1 MRFRLLAVVT
11 LALCAVAL
19 PGSAPPARA
28 QQRILLRIATLAPAG
43 TVIVKGFHQWD
54 ALLRKETNGQVG
66 LRIYPGGSAGDEKVI
81 VRKMRVG
88 QLDGAAV
95 TVTGLGLIAR
105 PTLVLAAPGVIL
117 DYKEIDLVR
126 KEMAGQFD
134 KMFDDAGYELLGWGD
149 AGQTRLFSQKDIT
162 KPSDLKSARPWVWT
176 DNPVMVQF
184 MRTVGANGVPLGVP
198 EVYPGLQTGMIDTV
212 VASALTAIGL
222 QWFTRLKYM
231 SSETSGVLIGA
242 LIMRKD
248 RMKELP
254 PHVQDLIRQ
263 TAKTGETELQKARGM
278 DQRAYRALLQHG
290 MKLSNVK
297 PHEKQWEAAFRATTK
312 AMVGRLYSQK
322 LLDHVLSIVAK
333 VRTKYPVR

>member
-1 MRFRLLAVVT
+1 MRFRMLAVLT
-11 LALCAVAL
+11 LAVAAMTL
-19 PGSAPPARA
+19 PGAAPPAQA
-28 QQRILLRIATLAPAG
+28 QQRTILRIATLAPSG
-43 TVIVKGFHQWD
+43 TVIVKGFHEWD

-66 LRIYPGGSAGDEKVI
+66 LRIYAGGSAGDEKVI

-117 DYKEIDLVR
+117 DYREIDLVR
-126 KEMAGQFD
+126 KEMAGQFN
-134 KMFDDAGYELLGWGD
+134 KMFEDAGYDLLGWGD
-149 AGQTRLFSQKDIT
+149 AGRTRLFSEKDIQ
-162 KPSDLKSARPWVWT
+162 KPSDLKTARPWVWT
-176 DNPVMVQF
+176 DNPVMVEF

-198 EVYPGLQTGMIDTV
+198 EVYPMLQTGMIDTV

-222 QWFTRLKYM
+222 QWFTHLKYM
-231 SSETSGVLIGA
+231 SSETSGVIIGA

-248 RMKELP
+248 KMNALP
-254 PHVQDLIRQ
+254 KHVQDLIRQ
-263 TAKTGETELQKARGM
+263 TAKTGAAELQKARGL
-278 DQRAYRALLQHG
+278 DDRAYTALLQHG

-297 PHEKQWEAAFRATTK
+297 PYEKQWEDAFRKTTK
-312 AMVGRLYSQK
+312 NMVGRLYSQK
-322 LLDHVLSIVAK
+322 LLDQVLSIVAK